1 MTCLAP
7 PPTRSRVVIGSGADV
22 RTELLRRGVVIDIV
36 TDQTRT
42 KDPLAHRRMGVSA
55 QDRPLAQGSQQ

>member
-1 MTCLAP
+1 
-7 PPTRSRVVIGSGADV
+7 VVSTAVLGATDV
-22 RTELLRRGVVIDIV
+22 PDELLRRRVEIDIV
-36 TDQTRT
+36 TDQTST